1 MMFDH
6 LLIPL
11 DGSKSGEVALPFL
24 QRLPLKVGTRI
35 VLAQIVEPGAADP
48 GPGFVEES
56 LQFAEGYLRQIA
68 TTLPGDGIVVDT
80 LVRCDRVAESLATAA
95 EEQGVSLILLATHGR
110 TASDSRPFGGVTEQ
124 LIRRSPVPILAVPSL
139 SFAAFQRVP
148 GPPIQTILVTTDGSD
163 YADAVAPLAADI
175 AVACDCSILLL
186 EVIPPAGSEYRTSS
200 QEAAA
205 EEHLERLSRVFE
217 KRGLSTECITGRG
230 HPVGGI
236 LELVRSRNVDLIA
249 MSTHGGAQRTGTVVG
264 SVTQAV
270 LQQSGV
276 PVLMTRTCRTLRRPE
291 DRRKVARARR
301 GRGG

>member
-1 MMFDH
+1 MMFDR
-6 LLIPL
+6 LLVPL

-24 QRLPLKVGTRI
+24 QRLPLKVGARV
-35 VLAQIVEPGAADP
+35 VLAQIIEPGAADP

-56 LQFAEGYLRQIA
+56 VEFAEGYLRQIA
-68 TTLPGDGIVVDT
+68 KTLPRAGIVVDT
-80 LVRCDRVAESLATAA
+80 LVRCDRVAESLAAAA
-95 EEQGVSLILLATHGR
+95 EEEGVSLILLATHGR

-124 LIRRSPVPILAVPSL
+124 LIRTSSVPILAVPSL

-148 GPPIQTILVTTDGSD
+148 GPPMESILVTTDGSD
-163 YADAVAPLAADI
+163 YADAIVPLAADI
-175 AVACDCSILLL
+175 AVACTCTVLLL
-186 EVIPPAGSEYRTSS
+186 EVIPASGSEYRISS

-205 EEHLERLSRVFE
+205 EEHLARLSRVFA
-217 KRGLSTECITGRG
+217 KRGISTECITERG

-236 LELVRSRNVDLIA
+236 LELARRRNVDLIA

-270 LQQSGV
+270 LQQAGI
-276 PVLMTRTCRTLRRPE
+276 PVLMTRTCPAPRRPN
-291 DRRKVARARR
+291 DRRKVVRARR